1 MVEFYT
7 EQFFFYLYIQHM
19 LDLKI
24 YFYTQHIV
32 YEFQTSGFCL
42 TKQAYQYIQCMY
54 MYQVYLK
61 HVYKKHV

>member
-1 MVEFYT
+1 
-7 EQFFFYLYIQHM
+7 M

-32 YEFQTSGFCL
+32 YEFQMSGFCL
-42 TKQAYQYIQCMY
+42 TKHAYQYIQCMY

-61 HVYKKHV
+61 HVYKNRCNLIKNNKSACMVTQFDS